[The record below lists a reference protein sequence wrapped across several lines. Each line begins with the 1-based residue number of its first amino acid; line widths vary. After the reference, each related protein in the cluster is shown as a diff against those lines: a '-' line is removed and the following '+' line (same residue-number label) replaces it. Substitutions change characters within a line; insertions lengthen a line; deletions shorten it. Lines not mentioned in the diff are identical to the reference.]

1 MHSGRIWLWQ
11 NWSVGTKPPCTDR
24 AIPPMWLMKDPNT
37 SPAAEIGLALW
48 KLEQS
53 QREMVSALVWAQGIG
68 VFLTAVVERVYAH
81 K

>member
-1 MHSGRIWLWQ
+1 
-11 NWSVGTKPPCTDR
+11 
-24 AIPPMWLMKDPNT
+24 MWLMNDPNT

-48 KLEQS
+48 KLELS
-53 QREMVSALVWAQGIG
+53 QREMVSASVWAQGIG